1 MPKAKSP
8 AKSPAAKAEEPRTF
22 SLHWGNGIIEEE
34 VRIGST
40 YHHPTIQ
47 LLKFTEGSAKGTREI
62 RFCHY
67 NHRGQFQ
74 RSPLI
79 IDEKDIPALRKA
91 LNETPKLKG
100 LLKKLIG

>member
-1 MPKAKSP
+1 MPAKAKSP
-8 AKSPAAKAEEPRTF
+8 ASKAAEPRTF
-22 SLHWGNGIIEEE
+22 SLHWGTGIIEEE

-40 YHHPTIQ
+40 YHHPKIQ
-47 LLKFTEGSAKGTREI
+47 LMKFTEGGAKGTREI

-79 IDEKDIPALRKA
+79 IDETDIPDLRKA
-91 LNETPKLKG
+91 LNETPKLKR
-100 LLKKLIG
+100 LLKKLVE